1 MKTNSSNPGPNEP
14 PAEEADQAHR
24 TAARETTIP
33 IQRLDPGQ
41 VDAAAATLTEAFFD
55 DPLLQIVAPDEA
67 TRRRWGPWFM
77 RLTLQYG
84 LRWGEVWA
92 TDDTSAVAIWV
103 PPGSGE
109 MGLGRM
115 LRLGLARMP
124 FRLGMAGSRR
134 FMQSLAATEPFHKA
148 VDGPHWY
155 LLAVGA
161 HSECQG
167 QGLGSALVE
176 VGTSRADAAG
186 VPCYLE
192 TGTQS
197 NIDFYTKRG
206 FEIVGQTNFDG
217 HTLTGMVRQ
226 PREQSAP

>member
-1 MKTNSSNPGPNEP
+1 MS
-14 PAEEADQAHR
+14 
-24 TAARETTIP
+24 
-33 IQRLDPGQ
+33 IQRLDARHA
-41 VDAAAATLTEAFFD
+41 DAAAATLGEAFFD

-77 RLTLQYG
+77 SLPLQYG

-92 TDDTSAVAIWV
+92 NEDTSAVAVWV

-115 LRLGLARMP
+115 LRVGLARMP

-134 FMQSLAATEPFHKA
+134 FMQSLAKTEPFHKS

-155 LLAVGA
+155 LVAVGA
-161 HSECQG
+161 RSECQG
-167 QGLGSALVE
+167 QGLGSKLVE

-192 TGTQS
+192 TGTES

-206 FEIVGQTNFDG
+206 FEIVGQTDYLG

>member
-1 MKTNSSNPGPNEP
+1 MTTNATSPGASAPLAP
-14 PAEEADQAHR
+14 VRAPQ
-24 TAARETTIP
+24 TTTP
-33 IQRLDPGQ
+33 IQRLDATHA
-41 VDAAAATLTEAFFD
+41 DAASATLAEAFFD
-55 DPLLQIVAPDEA
+55 DPVLQIVAPDEA

-77 RLTLQYG
+77 GLPVQYG
-84 LRWGEVWA
+84 LRWGEVWGA
-92 TDDTSAVAIWV
+92 DDASAVAAWV
-103 PPGSGE
+103 PPDSGE

-124 FRLGMAGSRR
+124 FRLGSAGTRR
-134 FMQSLAATEPFHKA
+134 FMQAISATECLHKS
-148 VDGPHWY
+148 VQSPHWY

-161 HSECQG
+161 RAECQG
-167 QGLGSALVE
+167 RGLGSGLVE
-176 VGTSRADAAG
+176 LGTSRADATG

-206 FEIVGQTNFDG
+206 FEIVGQTDFDG

-226 PREQSAP
+226 PR